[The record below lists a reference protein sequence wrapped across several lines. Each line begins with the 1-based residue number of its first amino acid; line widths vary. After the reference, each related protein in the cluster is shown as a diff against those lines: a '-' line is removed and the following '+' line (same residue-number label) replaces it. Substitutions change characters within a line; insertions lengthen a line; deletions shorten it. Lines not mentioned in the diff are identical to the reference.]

1 MKLLS
6 VTDIAKDLDLSQNR
20 IRQLIRVGRL
30 TAQKIGRE
38 YAVLESDYIA
48 FKAKKRP
55 QGRPRSD

>member
-30 TAQKIGRE
+30 PAQKIGRE